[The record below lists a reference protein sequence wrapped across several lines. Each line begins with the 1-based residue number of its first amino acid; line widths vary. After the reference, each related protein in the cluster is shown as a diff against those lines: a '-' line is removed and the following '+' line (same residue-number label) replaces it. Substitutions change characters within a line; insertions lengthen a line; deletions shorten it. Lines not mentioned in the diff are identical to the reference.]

1 MNLTEAFIMLIAYV
15 APICFFVHIGLTTL
29 LRDPGKTENRLAS
42 LVAFCYLLLFTE
54 ELVRYL
60 LPIEYSP
67 KLTALWFSNVGIA
80 IPGLGFHFLAK
91 FAEMDKRMPK
101 FIYPYIFYVPLLVI
115 PLNIFNQRKVIVSE
129 MFVQAGIWKWPVY
142 NAAYYGA
149 LTVSITISLLY
160 FIVLVKGRARAV
172 SKEHQ
177 AIYHLLIAGVVLVFA
192 WQIAFGYFRYGE
204 LLPPYPY
211 LYGGMIWCGLIWIAM
226 QKYDFLDFSHK
237 RYEKL
242 FNLNPVA
249 IMLVERSGRIRE
261 ANPSARKLFN
271 QVPLGRASLE
281 SLAGEQLQGMIQGN
295 EKIMSREMQLHN
307 GGHKLDVLVDGD
319 YVFLNNTPHVM
330 LIIRDITLQKAHQ
343 EQIAHMAYHDYVTD
357 LPNRRMFYERIGAA
371 IRKAGGSG
379 QQLALIVVQL
389 LNFKQVN
396 EQHGYDA
403 GEELLRHV
411 AIVMKESVGLLGTAA
426 RLEGDKFVLLI
437 EQPPSATYVTET
449 VHHLQA
455 SLDGQ
460 TLTSHYSNEMIT
472 IRAEVGCSYFPRN
485 GMDINALIRSADKA
499 ARSVAAPS

>member
-1 MNLTEAFIMLIAYV
+1 MNLSEAFIMLIAYV
-15 APICFFVHIGLTTL
+15 APSCFFVCIGLTTL

-101 FIYPYIFYVPLLVI
+101 IIYPYIFYVPLLVI

-160 FIVLVKGRARAV
+160 FIVLVKGRARAI
-172 SKEHQ
+172 SKEHR
-177 AIYHLLIAGVVLVFA
+177 AIYHLLIVGVFLVFS

-211 LYGGMIWCGLIWIAM
+211 LYGGMIWCALIWIAM
-226 QKYDFLDFSHK
+226 QKYDFLDFNHR

-271 QVPLGRASLE
+271 QVPLGRANLE

-295 EKIMSREMQLHN
+295 EKIISHELQLYN
-307 GGHKLDVLVDGD
+307 GEQKLEVLVDGD
-319 YVFLNNTPHVM
+319 YVYLDNEPHVM

-343 EQIAHMAYHDYVTD
+343 EQIAYMAYHDYVTD
-357 LPNRRMFYERIGAA
+357 LPNRRMFYERMSEA
-371 IRKAGGSG
+371 IRKMDNQH
-379 QQLALIVVQL
+379 QQLALIVVHL
-389 LNFKQVN
+389 LNFKEVN

-403 GEELLRHV
+403 GEEVLRHV
-411 AIVMKESVGLLGTAA
+411 AVVIKESVGLLGTAG
-426 RLEGDKFVLLI
+426 RLDGGKFVLLI
-437 EQPPSATYVTET
+437 EQPPSAAYVTET
-449 VHHLQA
+449 VRHLQA
-455 SLDGQ
+455 SLNGQ
-460 TLTSHYSNEMIT
+460 ILSSRYSDDLIT
-472 IRAEVGCSYFPRN
+472 ISTEVGCSYYPHD
-485 GMDINALIRSADKA
+485 GMEINALIRSADKA
-499 ARSVAAPS
+499 IRSITMQS